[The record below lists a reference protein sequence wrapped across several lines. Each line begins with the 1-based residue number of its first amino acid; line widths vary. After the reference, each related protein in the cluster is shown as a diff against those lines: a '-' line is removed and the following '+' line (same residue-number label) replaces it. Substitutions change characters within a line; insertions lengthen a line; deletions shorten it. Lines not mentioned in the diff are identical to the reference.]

1 MHSRAVVST
10 VSLDSLNVFIFLE
23 TTVSSLL
30 PCGSEDE
37 KGTMK
42 DHIDT
47 MASKVASL
55 KCKAT
60 VSGIFPA
67 SSEKAREVSSSLNL
81 QMSANCK
88 DVKLAF
94 VDNVRN
100 FMSHDGTTD
109 TATLS
114 TDFKRLSACG
124 TRRILTNLSLT
135 VAPDSSRKHN
145 TTNGLTRR
153 PSRQNKPQE
162 KATL

>member
-1 MHSRAVVST
+1 MHSTAAAST
-10 VSLDSLNVFIFLE
+10 VSLVSLNVFFFFQIE

-30 PCGSEDE
+30 PYGSEDE
-37 KGTMK
+37 IGTMK

-55 KCKAT
+55 MSKAT
-60 VSGIFPA
+60 ISCILPA
-67 SSEKAREVSSSLNL
+67 SSEKAREVYSSLNL
-81 QMSANCK
+81 HMSATCK

-94 VDNVRN
+94 VDNDRN
-100 FMSHDGTTD
+100 LMFRDGTTD

-114 TDFKRLSACG
+114 KDLKRLSACG

-145 TTNGLTRR
+145 GLARR
-153 PSRQNKPQE
+153 DRQGKDKPQE